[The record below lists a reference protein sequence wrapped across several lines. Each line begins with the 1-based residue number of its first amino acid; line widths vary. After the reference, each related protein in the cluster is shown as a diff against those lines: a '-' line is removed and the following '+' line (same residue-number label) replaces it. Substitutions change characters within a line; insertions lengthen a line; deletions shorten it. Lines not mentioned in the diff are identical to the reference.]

1 MCTKHETLLVSL
13 LSQNKFQI
21 LGQIGQGLGCG
32 MEIFPRYLNCVSS
45 KWDAYVRNCN
55 VIGLALGFQ
64 WFIFGVAILAIL
76 YFRGRFVCMVI
87 PEVLQ
92 KSIHLRNFFIPI
104 YFSLYKWKFYLF
116 SFIFIF
122 FQLLFPK
129 SFGEIFTLTRFLG
142 LIETQVN
149 GKFRRLFTSR
159 LGSSLITLTS
169 WYVVLWSHSH
179 VFFFPPRSRLAT
191 QKLLMLCWDFCYK
204 HKKSIFAF
212 LCFYSENG
220 NENQVNLVNWSLITE
235 VIVYLIETVY
245 VGMLLPGNSLGG
257 HWDYWYEAHLIL
269 AWVNLA

>member
-64 WFIFGVAILAIL
+64 WFIFGVAVLAIL

-87 PEVLQ
+87 PEALQ

-142 LIETQVN
+142 LIETQAN

-179 VFFFPPRSRLAT
+179 VFFFFPPRSRLAT

-204 HKKSIFAF
+204 HKKSYLWFFMF
-212 LCFYSENG
+212 LLWKWKLKPSESGKLIIDYRSDSLLNRDSICRHVIAREQSG
-220 NENQVNLVNWSLITE
+220 WALRLLVWGSFDF
-235 VIVYLIETVY
+235 
-245 VGMLLPGNSLGG
+245 GLG
-257 HWDYWYEAHLIL
+257 
-269 AWVNLA
+269 